1 MTELSDTTPFE
12 NAGAETQ
19 PKLLRVLGGEVV
31 NPPPIWLMRQAGRH
45 LPEYRAL
52 RAKTANFLEFCYT
65 PDIAIEASLQPVR
78 RYGLDAAIMF
88 SDILVV
94 PDALGRKV
102 SFEVGEGPKLDP
114 LRPGDVLPV
123 FEEDTFHA
131 KLNQVYSTVIGLRA
145 ALPPEVALIGFAGAP
160 WTVATY
166 MVEGGGSRDF
176 QKIRRWAYTDLGGF
190 ARLMDLLV
198 EATASYLCR
207 QISAGVQT
215 VQIFDTWAGVLPPDQ
230 FRRWVI
236 EPTAEIVRRV
246 REAHPEVP
254 IIGFPRGAGNNYIA
268 YAFETGIDAMSIDA
282 TVSTSWAARAIP
294 ERCVLQ
300 GNLDNLALLAG
311 GAALERGV
319 RDILTHLGSRPF
331 VFNLGHGIL
340 PDTPPEHVERLIEL
354 VRGQAST
361 PRA

>member
-1 MTELSDTTPFE
+1 MTESPETTLSNNTASTAP
-12 NAGAETQ
+12 
-19 PKLLRVLGGEVV
+19 PKLLRVLGGEVAS
-31 NPPPIWLMRQAGRH
+31 PPPIWLMRQAGRH
-45 LPEYRAL
+45 LPEYRVL
-52 RAKTANFLEFCYT
+52 RAKTANFLEFCYS
-65 PDIAIEASLQPVR
+65 PDLAIEVSLQPVR

-102 SFEVGEGPKLDP
+102 SFETGEGPKLDP

-123 FEEDTFHA
+123 FDEDTFHA
-131 KLNQVYSTVIGLRA
+131 KLNQVYSTVMGLRA
-145 ALPPEVALIGFAGAP
+145 ALPPEVALIGFAGSP

-166 MVEGGGSRDF
+166 MVEGGGSRDY
-176 QKIRRWAYTDLGGF
+176 QKTRRWAYTDLGGF

-246 REAHPEVP
+246 REQYPDVP

-268 YAFETGIDAMSIDA
+268 YAFETGVDAMSIDA
-282 TVSTSWAARAIP
+282 TISPAWAARAIP
-294 ERCVLQ
+294 ESCVLQ

-319 RDILTHLGSRPF
+319 RDILTHFGARPF
-331 VFNLGHGIL
+331 IFNLGHGIL
-340 PDTPPEHVERLIEL
+340 PDTPIEHVERLVEL
-354 VRGQAST
+354 VRGAASK
-361 PRA
+361 